1 MGKDLHSDS
10 DRLRCYSSVFSRNA
24 FENIISYNDF
34 SRIDW
39 VFQNYDIGTFAGTTY
54 NDYVKYI
61 YGILT
66 EFYRSEYVY
75 KTALIDKFVSELRR
89 TSGLCNAV
97 AFNEFKVGNS
107 IADIAFFNGESKA
120 YEIKSDLDSPKRLCK
135 QMKDYREI
143 FDKCY
148 IVIPKEK
155 YELYKDIVEDEI
167 GIILLSNRHGSISVK
182 EIRPAQKN
190 HHINSDILMECLRT
204 EEYKTIITS
213 RIGALPDV
221 PAYMLYDV
229 CKELMKSIPEKYLK
243 VDFRN
248 LLKQRKK
255 NLSLLSDVP
264 YELRQI
270 CLALG
275 LTEKLSGVLISR
287 LNQQLN

>member
-39 VFQNYDIGTFAGTTY
+39 VFKNYDIGTFAGTTY

-190 HHINSDILMECLRT
+190 HHINSDILRFEISS
-204 EEYKTIITS
+204 II
-213 RIGALPDV
+213 
-221 PAYMLYDV
+221 
-229 CKELMKSIPEKYLK
+229 
-243 VDFRN
+243 
-248 LLKQRKK
+248 
-255 NLSLLSDVP
+255 SLLSVSAQVRNMSII
-264 YELRQI
+264 L
-270 CLALG
+270 LNSLF
-275 LTEKLSGVLISR
+275 SISSFKYTGSP
-287 LNQQLN
+287 

>member
-75 KTALIDKFVSELRR
+75 KTALIDKFVSELKR

-155 YELYKDIVEDEI
+155 YELYD
-167 GIILLSNRHGSISVK
+167 
-182 EIRPAQKN
+182 
-190 HHINSDILMECLRT
+190 
-204 EEYKTIITS
+204 
-213 RIGALPDV
+213 
-221 PAYMLYDV
+221 
-229 CKELMKSIPEKYLK
+229 
-243 VDFRN
+243 
-248 LLKQRKK
+248 KK
-255 NLSLLSDVP
+255 
-264 YELRQI
+264 
-270 CLALG
+270 
-275 LTEKLSGVLISR
+275 
-287 LNQQLN
+287 